1 MTRVGVVGLGAMGQ
15 HHARLYSQLDC
26 ELVGVADIDF
36 ERAKEIGEKY
46 HTEYSS
52 DFRSLLSKVDAVSI
66 VVPTTMHH
74 DVAMAFL
81 REGIHCL
88 VEKPI
93 AFRLDEADEM
103 IAVAEE
109 NHANLAVGHIERFNP
124 AVARLKQIIDQ
135 GTLGK
140 LLMVSARR
148 VGPSVPRIRDVGVVV
163 DSATHDIGVIKYLLG
178 EEPTSLFS
186 RVGSLKHT
194 KEDHAMIVMDF
205 AGTMASI
212 EVNWFTPHKVRTLVA
227 TGSQG
232 IAYLDYLAQELKVY
246 TSAEEQ
252 VVNITKA
259 EPLKVELEDF
269 LQSVQEGRSPAVD
282 GREGRAILKIALQ
295 SCRGELCSL
304 SPLQEIKKGLVRR
317 GEEDYQYR
325 VARPR

>member
-1 MTRVGVVGLGAMGQ
+1 MTRVGVIGLGAMGQ
-15 HHARLYSQLDC
+15 HHVRLYSQLDC

-46 HTEYSS
+46 HTDYSS

-74 DVAMAFL
+74 DVAMTFL

-93 AFRLDEADEM
+93 AFRLDEADAM
-103 IAVAEE
+103 IAASEE

-124 AVARLKQIIDQ
+124 AVVRLKQIIDQ

-178 EEPTSLFS
+178 EEPASLFS

-252 VVNITKA
+252 AVNITKA
-259 EPLKVELEDF
+259 EPLKLELEDF
-269 LQSVQEGRSPAVD
+269 LKSVEEGRSPAVD
-282 GREGRAILKIALQ
+282 GREGPGDTEDR
-295 SCRGELCSL
+295 CCSL
-304 SPLQEIKKGLVRR
+304 AVANCAVYLLPRKSKR
-317 GEEDYQYR
+317 GWREEAKR
-325 VARPR
+325 TINIE